1 MRNLNTDN
9 LTKERQEEVLTR
21 AKIEFRAIAIDNPGV
36 KILSR
41 LKRRILLRKVLS
53 SKTLLE
59 FMHERQLLHD
69 EGIYFGTLEEVLTVP
84 YIGLTKEEL
93 YSMGLDKERV
103 DVCYKVNRET
113 ELGIQTI
120 VGKETFDKVHSYR
133 K

>member
-36 KILSR
+36 KILLR
-41 LKRRILLRKVLS
+41 LKRRILLRKVLN

-59 FMHERQLLHD
+59 FMHERQRLHD
-69 EGIYFGTLEEVLTVP
+69 EGIYFGALEEVLTRP
-84 YIGLTKEEL
+84 YIELTKEEL

-103 DVCYKVNRET
+103 DVCYDVNRET
-113 ELGIQTI
+113 ELGIQAI
-120 VGKETFDKVHSYR
+120 VGKDVFDKVHSYR